1 MNQTISGSKGII
13 VSDKFELGY
22 CIEGEGAPVIVI
34 GSSIYYP
41 RTFSEKLKTKFQFIF
56 LDHRGFANVKGTDE
70 KTDYE
75 LNKILDDIELTRKS
89 LGLGKI
95 IILGHS
101 GHGYMA
107 LEYAKKYPNSAS
119 HLAIISTGPSHGIH
133 MNLAEE
139 YWQNSVCPERKEK
152 FKRDQI
158 LFEQRMKS
166 SPENFFLHFCLSQEA
181 KAWYDLSFDS
191 SQLWN
196 CVKANNKAFDYLF
209 GEVFRDIDIAKGLS
223 ELNIPVFLGLG
234 KFDFQVA
241 PFYSWNAYKK
251 NFRNLTMRLFE
262 KSAHNP
268 QLEEAELF
276 DNEIIDWFKKN
287 DSINE
292 KLPF

>member
-1 MNQTISGSKGII
+1 
-13 VSDKFELGY
+13 
-22 CIEGEGAPVIVI
+22 
-34 GSSIYYP
+34 
-41 RTFSEKLKTKFQFIF
+41 
-56 LDHRGFANVKGTDE
+56 
-70 KTDYE
+70 
-75 LNKILDDIELTRKS
+75 
-89 LGLGKI
+89 
-95 IILGHS
+95 
-101 GHGYMA
+101 
-107 LEYAKKYPNSAS
+107 
-119 HLAIISTGPSHGIH
+119 
-133 MNLAEE
+133 
-139 YWQNSVCPERKEK
+139 
-152 FKRDQI
+152 
-158 LFEQRMKS
+158 MKS